1 MSTNEIPNAT
11 TQEMAEVLDLS
22 PRRLQQL
29 ASEGWIVGRA
39 SHGRWNVAETV
50 QSYLKH
56 VMLQTALQRR

>member
-50 QSYLKH
+50 QSYMKH
-56 VMLQTALQRR
+56 IMLQTALQRR

>member
-56 VMLQTALQRR
+56 VMLQAAMQRR

>member
-1 MSTNEIPNAT
+1 MTTTEIPNAT

-56 VMLQTALQRR
+56 VMLQAAMQRR

>member
-1 MSTNEIPNAT
+1 MATTEIPAAS
-11 TQEMAEVLDLS
+11 TQEMADLLQIS

-29 ASEGWIVGRA
+29 ASEGWIIGRA
-39 SHGRWNVAETV
+39 SHGRWDVAETV

>member
-1 MSTNEIPNAT
+1 MAITEIPAAT
-11 TQEMAEVLDLS
+11 TKEMAEVLNIS

-56 VMLQTALQRR
+56 VMLQAAMRR